1 MPGAAGNLSAMV
13 PHADAPSTE
22 PRRTASGF
30 GYWVPVLGV
39 LGVSALLVFAALALD
54 LNGRKLSD
62 LHPDSAL
69 DRVSTAAEV
78 VAGLLAIVITVVAIV
93 VELAANRYTHRITQ
107 LFVREPV
114 HGLVIG
120 FFVATTVVC
129 LWISAAPY
137 ADGQSPRAALTVPM
151 LMITTCLVALL
162 PYFAFLFRFLAPHN
176 IIRKIQRTAFASV
189 GVGAGNR
196 DDVVEAIAE
205 LEDIVR
211 RARQQ
216 RDRRIA
222 MSAIDAL
229 AGLID
234 ESMRVRDQLPAD
246 WFDITGEL
254 ARDPDFVALSRKS
267 LRLAEQQRLWV
278 ENKVLRQYASLLE
291 ESLGPDRDLGNLIA
305 IHTRRLADRY
315 GPVAPGFR
323 DLSARAFNTYLR
335 FAIRG
340 GDQRLAYYVLH
351 QYRELAESELRRG
364 EAQHAVETA
373 QYLRSYGHF
382 AFETGQEFLLEVV
395 AMDLSGLVECAVD
408 HAPTEVDR
416 LLEVFLEVDRESRSD
431 EQEIRLRGVRRAQ
444 VQLAVFFL
452 ERGDE
457 DRARRIFADM
467 REETT
472 ERLRAVRE
480 ELEAEQ
486 PEHYWEL
493 TDRGINFAYLSPER
507 RAHLVTFFSWFDD
520 EGRVAVG
527 AHRGRDRAAK
537 ELPG

>member
-1 MPGAAGNLSAMV
+1 V
-13 PHADAPSTE
+13 
-22 PRRTASGF
+22 
-30 GYWVPVLGV
+30 GV
-39 LGVSALLVFAALALD
+39 LGVAALLICFALVLD
-54 LNGRKLSD
+54 LDSGGLSD
-62 LHPDSAL
+62 LEADSAL

-107 LFVREPV
+107 LFVREPT
-114 HGLVIG
+114 HGLVLG
-120 FFVATTVVC
+120 FFVVTTVVC
-129 LWISAAPY
+129 LWLSAAPY
-137 ADGQSPRAALTVPM
+137 AEGQSPRAALIVPM

-176 IIRKIQRTAFASV
+176 IIRKIWRMAFASV
-189 GVGAGNR
+189 RAGRASR

-229 AGLID
+229 ADLIE
-234 ESMRVRDQLPAD
+234 ESILVRDQVAPD
-246 WFDITGEL
+246 WFEISGEL
-254 ARDPDFVALSRKS
+254 ARDPDFVALSGKS
-267 LRLAEQQRLWV
+267 LRQVEEQRLWV
-278 ENKVLRQYASLLE
+278 ENKILRQYASLLE

-305 IHTRRLADRY
+305 INTRRLAAAY
-315 GPVAPGFR
+315 GPMVPGFR
-323 DLSARAFNTYLR
+323 DLCARALNSYLR

-340 GDQRLAYYVLH
+340 SDQRLAYYVLD

-364 EAQHAVETA
+364 ETRYAGETA
-373 QYLRSYGHF
+373 EHLRRYGHF
-382 AFETGQEFLLEVV
+382 AFETGHEFLLEVV
-395 AMDLSGLVECAVD
+395 ATDLSALVECAVG
-408 HAPTEVDR
+408 HAPDEVDS

-431 EQEIRLRGVRRAQ
+431 EQELRLRGVRRAQ

-457 DRARRIFADM
+457 TRARRIFADM
-467 REETT
+467 SEETP

-480 ELEAEQ
+480 ELETEHS
-486 PEHYWEL
+486 EHYWEL

-507 RAHLVTFFSWFDD
+507 RAYLETFFSWFSQ
-520 EGRVAVG
+520 ESQ
-527 AHRGRDRAAK
+527 
-537 ELPG
+537 